1 MLVNAK
7 ASSFERLHA
16 GVGGHV
22 VLNFVNTC
30 GGGTKDRDVERL
42 VGWRDA
48 LDWATTNGLIYP
60 TDRRLIEE
68 ALPRSGHRPS
78 DLLREITEL
87 RANLHAVFS
96 AIAAGRVPL
105 EVDRL
110 QLEHHIVEAM
120 KHSSLNVIGRP
131 ACWTV
136 CPEKSGCALMKD
148 RLAIAA
154 NELLSQPILSNLRE
168 CGACSWLFLD
178 LSRSRS
184 RRWCS
189 MATCGNRAKA
199 QRHYH
204 LTRSTD

>member
-1 MLVNAK
+1 LV
-7 ASSFERLHA
+7 
-16 GVGGHV
+16 
-22 VLNFVNTC
+22 
-30 GGGTKDRDVERL
+30 D
-42 VGWRDA
+42 WRDA
-48 LDWATTNGLIYP
+48 VDWATTNGLLDP
-60 TDRRLIEE
+60 TDHRLIEE
-68 ALPRSGHRPS
+68 ALTRSGHRPS

-87 RANLHAVFS
+87 RAILHAVFS

-110 QLEHHIVEAM
+110 QLEHYIVEAM
-120 KHSSLNVIGRP
+120 KHSSLNVVGRP

-154 NELLSQPILSNLRE
+154 NELLSQPILSNVRE